1 LTDQQKKAAAVL
13 TSGGVARAFDL
24 NRESIRT
31 RDRYGRHPFGQSLLL
46 ARRLAE
52 AGVPMIQA
60 NMGRVQNW
68 DSHGDNFNRLK
79 KDLLPPLDRGVSAL
93 LDDLTET
100 GLIDDVMVI
109 ATGEFGRTPK
119 VDRNNAG
126 RDHWAACYS
135 GAFFG
140 GGVRGGQVI
149 GKSDATAA
157 YPSTVPYSPDD
168 LGATVYHALGIDHT
182 TELRDRQDR
191 PVQLNRGSVIQPLFA

>member
-1 LTDQQKKAAAVL
+1 
-13 TSGGVARAFDL
+13 
-24 NRESIRT
+24 
-31 RDRYGRHPFGQSLLL
+31 
-46 ARRLAE
+46 
-52 AGVPMIQA
+52 VPVVQA

-68 DSHGDNFNRLK
+68 DSHSDNFKRLK
-79 KDLLPPLDRGVSAL
+79 NDLLPPLDRAVAAL
-93 LDDLTET
+93 HDDLAES
-100 GLIDDVMVI
+100 GLMDDVMVVV
-109 ATGEFGRTPK
+109 TGEFGRTPK

-168 LGATVYHALGIDHT
+168 LGATIYHTLGLDPA

-191 PVQLNRGSVIQPLFA
+191 PVQLNRGSVIQSLFSGA